1 MARPQSFP
9 VRLTSDQRASLEQLR
24 TQGLPRK
31 QQYRIDILLRADEGD
46 TDQEIADDLGVHADT
61 VRRARRRF
69 AERGLDAAL
78 NDRPR
83 PGAPPKL
90 DGKQEAMV
98 IALACTEAPE
108 GRDRWSVRL
117 LARRAVELEVVET
130 VSRET
135 VRRVL
140 KKTSRSPGRSG
151 RGACRRSAANS
162 SGGWRTCWSCTL
174 SRTTRRGRWSGSTR
188 PARSCTARSTR
199 RCRPDRVTR

>member
-9 VRLTSDQRASLEQLR
+9 VRLAPEQRESLEQARDQPLS
-24 TQGLPRK
+24 RK
-31 QQYRIDILLRADEGD
+31 QQYRREILLRADEGD
-46 TDQEIADDLGVHADT
+46 TDQEIADELGVHPAT
-61 VRRARRRF
+61 VRRVRRRF
-69 AERGLDAAL
+69 AEHGLDAAL

-90 DGKQEAMV
+90 DGKQEAKV
-98 IALACTEAPE
+98 IALACTNAPQ

-140 KKTSRSPGRSG
+140 KKMS
-151 RGACRRSAANS
+151 
-162 SGGWRTCWSCTL
+162 
-174 SRTTRRGRWSGSTR
+174 
-188 PARSCTARSTR
+188 
-199 RCRPDRVTR
+199 

>member
-1 MARPQSFP
+1 LQFIPSFPIRPFLPKEVAMARPQSFP
-9 VRLTSDQRASLEQLR
+9 VRLTPEQRESLEQLR

-31 QQYRIDILLRADEGD
+31 QQYRSDILLRADEGD
-46 TDQEIADDLGVHADT
+46 TDREIADDLGVHAGT
-61 VRRARRRF
+61 VRRVRRRF
-69 AERGLDAAL
+69 AEHGLDAAL
-78 NDRPR
+78 TDRPR

-98 IALACTEAPE
+98 IALACTGAPQ

-140 KKTSRSPGRSG
+140 KKMP
-151 RGACRRSAANS
+151 
-162 SGGWRTCWSCTL
+162 
-174 SRTTRRGRWSGSTR
+174 
-188 PARSCTARSTR
+188 
-199 RCRPDRVTR
+199 

>member
-9 VRLTSDQRASLEQLR
+9 VRLTQEQREALEQARDQPLA
-24 TQGLPRK
+24 RK
-31 QQYRIDILLRADEGD
+31 QQYRRDILLRADEGD

-61 VRRARRRF
+61 VGRVRRRF

-98 IALACTEAPE
+98 VALACTEAPR
-108 GRDRWSVRL
+108 GQARWSVRL
-117 LARRAVELEVVET
+117 LARRAVELEFVET

-135 VRRVL
+135 IRRIL
-140 KKTSRSPGRSG
+140 KKTFSSRGRSD
-151 RGACRRSAANS
+151 RGACPR
-162 SGGWRTCWSCTL
+162 
-174 SRTTRRGRWSGSTR
+174 
-188 PARSCTARSTR
+188 
-199 RCRPDRVTR
+199 

>member
-9 VRLTSDQRASLEQLR
+9 VRLTPEQRESLEQLR

-31 QQYRIDILLRADEGD
+31 QQYRSDILLRAHEGD
-46 TDQEIADDLGVHADT
+46 TDQEIADDLGVHHDT
-61 VRRARRRF
+61 VRRVRRRF
-69 AERGLDAAL
+69 AEHGLDAAL
-78 NDRPR
+78 ADRPR

-98 IALACTEAPE
+98 IALACTDAPG

-140 KKTSRSPGRSG
+140 KKMS
-151 RGACRRSAANS
+151 
-162 SGGWRTCWSCTL
+162 
-174 SRTTRRGRWSGSTR
+174 
-188 PARSCTARSTR
+188 
-199 RCRPDRVTR
+199 

>member
-9 VRLTSDQRASLEQLR
+9 VRLTQEQRESLEQLR
-24 TQGLPRK
+24 TQALPYK
-31 QQYRIDILLRADEGD
+31 QRYRSDILLRAHEGD
-46 TDQEIADDLGVHADT
+46 TDQEVADDLGVHPAT
-61 VRRARRRF
+61 VRRVRRRF
-69 AERGLDAAL
+69 AEHGLDAAL

-98 IALACTEAPE
+98 IALACTEAPQ
-108 GRDRWSVRL
+108 GRERWSVRL

-140 KKTSRSPGRSG
+140 KKMS
-151 RGACRRSAANS
+151 
-162 SGGWRTCWSCTL
+162 
-174 SRTTRRGRWSGSTR
+174 
-188 PARSCTARSTR
+188 
-199 RCRPDRVTR
+199 

>member
-9 VRLTSDQRASLEQLR
+9 VRLTQEQRETLDQLR
-24 TQGLPRK
+24 DRALPRK
-31 QQYRIDILLRADEGD
+31 QQYRCDILLRADEGD
-46 TDQEIADDLGVHADT
+46 TDGEIADDLGVHPAT
-61 VRRARRRF
+61 VLRVRRRF

-98 IALACTEAPE
+98 IALACTDAPQ

-140 KKTSRSPGRSG
+140 KKMS
-151 RGACRRSAANS
+151 
-162 SGGWRTCWSCTL
+162 
-174 SRTTRRGRWSGSTR
+174 
-188 PARSCTARSTR
+188 
-199 RCRPDRVTR
+199 

>member
-1 MARPQSFP
+1 MARPQTFP
-9 VRLTSDQRASLEQLR
+9 VRLTPEQRESLEQLR
-24 TQGLPRK
+24 SQSLPRK

-46 TDQEIADDLGVHADT
+46 TDPEIADDLGVHTAT

-69 AERGLDAAL
+69 AEGGLDVAL

-83 PGAPPKL
+83 SGAPPKL

-98 IALACTEAPE
+98 IALACTDAPR

-135 VRRVL
+135 IRRVL
-140 KKTSRSPGRSG
+140 KKTS
-151 RGACRRSAANS
+151 
-162 SGGWRTCWSCTL
+162 
-174 SRTTRRGRWSGSTR
+174 
-188 PARSCTARSTR
+188 
-199 RCRPDRVTR
+199 

>member
-9 VRLTSDQRASLEQLR
+9 VRLTQEQRESLEQLR
-24 TQGLPRK
+24 SQPLPRK
-31 QQYRIDILLRADEGD
+31 QQYRRDILLRADEGD

-61 VRRARRRF
+61 VRRVRRRF
-69 AERGLDAAL
+69 AEHGLDAAL

-98 IALACTEAPE
+98 IALACTEAPRA
-108 GRDRWSVRL
+108 RDRWSIRL
-117 LARRAVELEVVET
+117 LARRAVELEVVEA

-140 KKTSRSPGRSG
+140 KKMS
-151 RGACRRSAANS
+151 
-162 SGGWRTCWSCTL
+162 
-174 SRTTRRGRWSGSTR
+174 
-188 PARSCTARSTR
+188 
-199 RCRPDRVTR
+199 